1 MASVG
6 DRIRL
11 SSNKGPARE
20 GVVVAVTGTMLRVRW
35 PSAEE
40 TTLVPGPGTVT
51 VLGRSRTRATAT
63 TTKKKKAVTTKAG
76 VKKKAA
82 AVKKR
87 VATGTKKKK
96 R

>member
-63 TTKKKKAVTTKAG
+63 TTKKKAVTTKAG
-76 VKKKAA
+76 VKKKGA

-87 VATGTKKKK
+87 VATATKKKK